1 MKRTTDISNIKVFD
15 QKDGTKLGKV
25 VQAQVVI
32 KRDMPGCIPWL
43 VTVKN
48 PQTVK

>member
-1 MKRTTDISNIKVFD
+1 MKRITNISNIKVFAA
-15 QKDGTKLGKV
+15 DGTELGKV
-25 VQAQVVI
+25 VQAQAVI
-32 KRDMPGCIPWL
+32 KRNVPGSIPWL